1 MLNKMPYHVLMKG
14 KITQLS
20 KIKNKKCNV
29 HRSSWSST
37 AKNGKNTVRSASH
50 VTKSTNKKLQY
61 IKTAPLC
68 IHIHLGKTRICK
80 R

>member
-1 MLNKMPYHVLMKG
+1 MPYHVLMKG

-37 AKNGKNTVRSASH
+37 AKNANNTVRSASH
-50 VTKSTNKKLQY
+50 ETKPTNKKLQY
-61 IKTAPLC
+61 IKTASLC